1 MMKKDQSKNKSYI
14 RLTIISAIIPIIII
28 GLVFAAKG
36 IYPTGPNTILIMDM
50 QAQDMPFY
58 ASLRYL
64 PEAENSLSFNA
75 YGALGNNFWGTF
87 AYYLTS
93 PLVWLSTLVPL
104 EYLPDYIYA
113 LTIFKIGLCGAAF
126 CLYLVRTYYENKHG
140 FVDVLFAC
148 CYALMSYNIAYSLN
162 LMWIDGV
169 IILPIIL
176 IGIEEIIHDRKPTIL
191 IISTF
196 ISLWL
201 CYYISFMSAVFCVIY
216 SICRLTEL
224 NKWNVKRII
233 YLFCGAV
240 CGLGLSMPIVL
251 PGILAL
257 SQGKMNETFEN
268 RNPQLIKY
276 SFVDIIGQLFSG
288 KYDTIYNDG
297 LPFIFC
303 GTITVILVAWSFL
316 KKGNRTHKIIYGLA
330 IAFYFT
336 AMMFEPVDNALHGF
350 RETACFEVRY
360 SYTFSILL
368 LIVAYKASESLSEME
383 NKISHSRV
391 VITLIS
397 CFVIAELFMNAS
409 IVVAGLM
416 IECHYKPREEY
427 IRILHSKQNLLKLID
442 DDGFYRISD
451 DNAYSYNDGAWLG
464 YNGIGYF
471 SSCYNLPVMDF
482 LGNLGENQNHH
493 VLKDRNR
500 TPFEESILG
509 LKYRLS
515 YMGSDSL
522 ENIIGKDGAY
532 TLSLNEDAL
541 PIGFMVK
548 YDPNDVKKGF
558 TRNAFENQNIVACE
572 LSGTDNSIFNELEL
586 IRYEE
591 VYQEDI
597 ARKVRAYVNVPKD
610 SDVWFYA
617 EWADYKD
624 RKEHSVDKGEKSS
637 LRINGD
643 EIGGFLADQ
652 SCYLVH
658 MGRFADAET
667 IELEAESTVY
677 FGNIHVAVMDE
688 HVYKE
693 VIDMLK
699 NQQMVLNEHH
709 NGKFS
714 GYIDVDRAGT
724 MLITLPYMLGWEIFV
739 DGIKKE
745 CETYRDAMMLLPLSA
760 GKHTIVLEFFTPGMN
775 CSIIICIVTF
785 IISMIWICISSNW
798 RIHSKKSGGSS
809 GVQETEKM

>member
-64 PEAENSLSFNA
+64 PEADNSLSFNA

-113 LTIFKIGLCGAAF
+113 LTIIKIGLCGAAF
-126 CLYLVRTYYENKHG
+126 CLYLVRAYYENKHG
-140 FVDVLFAC
+140 LIDVLLAC
-148 CYALMSYNIAYSLN
+148 CYALMSYNIAYSMN
-162 LMWIDGV
+162 LMWLDGV
-169 IILPIIL
+169 IMLPIIL

-216 SICRLTEL
+216 SICRLIEL
-224 NKWNVKRII
+224 KKCSVKRIV

-240 CGLGLSMPIVL
+240 CGLGLSMPVVL

-257 SQGKMNETFEN
+257 SQGKMNEKFAN

-276 SFVDIIGQLFSG
+276 SFIDFIGQFLSG
-288 KYDTIYNDG
+288 RYDTIYNDG
-297 LPFIFC
+297 LPFVFC
-303 GTITVILVAWSFL
+303 GTLTVALVIWYFV
-316 KKGNRTHKIIYGLA
+316 KKGNKIPKIIYGSA
-330 IAFYFT
+330 IAFYFV
-336 AMMFEPVDNALHGF
+336 AMMFEPLDNALHGF

-360 SYTFSILL
+360 SYTFSLLL
-368 LIVAYKASESLSEME
+368 LIVAYKATESFGNLA
-383 NKISHSRV
+383 KKTSHSKGLMV
-391 VITLIS
+391 LVS

-409 IVVAGLM
+409 IIVAGLM

-427 IRILHSKQNLLKLID
+427 MRVLHSKQNLLKMID
-442 DDGFYRISD
+442 DDDFYRISD
-451 DNAYSYNDGAWLG
+451 NNAYSYNDGAWLG

-482 LGNLGENQNHH
+482 FGNLGENQNHH

-509 LKYRLS
+509 LKYRLY
-515 YMGSDSL
+515 YMRSDSP
-522 ENIIGKDGAY
+522 ESIIGKDGAY
-532 TLSLNEDAL
+532 TLSYNEDAL
-541 PIGFMVK
+541 PLGYMVK
-548 YDPNDVKKGF
+548 YDTSDDKKNF
-558 TRNAFENQNIVACE
+558 TRNAFENQNIVANE
-572 LSGTDNSIFNELEL
+572 LSGIGKSIFNELEL
-586 IRYEE
+586 INYEE
-591 VYQEDI
+591 VEQEDI
-597 ARKVRAYVNVPKD
+597 ARKVRTYVSIPEG

-624 RKEHSVDKGEKSS
+624 RKEHSVNKGEISS
-637 LRINGD
+637 LRVNG
-643 EIGGFLADQ
+643 EIAGGFMADQ
-652 SCYLVH
+652 SCYLVYL
-658 MGRFADAET
+658 GRFADAEM
-667 IELEAESTVY
+667 IEIEAESTVY
-677 FGNIHVAVMDE
+677 FGDIHVAAMDE
-688 HVYKE
+688 HVYNE
-693 VIDMLK
+693 VIDLLK
-699 NQQMVLNEHH
+699 NQQMVLNENH
-709 NGKFS
+709 NGKFGGHIS
-714 GYIDVDRAGT
+714 TDREGM
-724 MLITLPYMLGWEIFV
+724 MLITLPYMPGWEIYV

-745 CETYRDAMMLLPLSA
+745 CETYRDAMILLPLSA
-760 GKHTIVLEFFTPGMN
+760 GEHTIVLEFFTPGMN
-775 CSIIICIVTF
+775 CGIIISIISLFISIICI
-785 IISMIWICISSNW
+785 CINSNW
-798 RIHSKKSGGSS
+798 RGYLKKSGGSS
-809 GVQETEKM
+809 GVQETETM